1 MEQNLSS
8 IGTKVETSI
17 SLSEELLHVIDQRL
31 GQYQN
36 RSQWIEMALR
46 TFIAQI
52 TTPSEKNRS
61 DLNIINKNA
70 AHLNEEALDVL
81 SYQVDL

>member
-1 MEQNLSS
+1 VEQNLSS

-17 SLSEELLHVIDQRL
+17 SLSEELLHIIEQRL
-31 GQYQN
+31 GQY

-46 TFIAQI
+46 TSITQI